1 STLGKIEL
9 QGRDVGTFLDRM
21 YINVF
26 STLQVGRVKYGVM
39 CHADGMVFD
48 DGTTA
53 RLSEDRWLM
62 TTTTGNAAAVLDWL
76 EEWLF
81 TEWPELDVRCTSVT
95 DHWATVAIAGP
106 RSRDV
111 VGALAPD
118 LDVSAEAFPFMT
130 FRETEVAGL
139 PARVFRISFS
149 GELAYEVNVPAWY
162 G

>member
-1 STLGKIEL
+1 E
-9 QGRDVGTFLDRM
+9 
-21 YINVF
+21 
-26 STLQVGRVKYGVM
+26 
-39 CHADGMVFD
+39 
-48 DGTTA
+48 
-53 RLSEDRWLM
+53 
-62 TTTTGNAAAVLDWL
+62 VLDWL

-149 GELAYEVNVPAWY
+149 GELAIEVNVPAWY
-162 G
+162 GLALWEAVLRAGEQYGIAVYGAETMHVLRAEKGFPIV